1 MDSSFMKLANSVV
14 DNSLN
19 PASAFGDI
27 EPLPDTLLPV
37 ESFDYRL
44 LPDGAFATH
53 VKDVSERMQCPPDY
67 VAVAIMTVLGAV
79 IWAKSSNQTEGI

>member
-1 MDSSFMKLANSVV
+1 MDEQLLKLAETTY
-14 DNSLN
+14 DNSTN
-19 PASAFGDI
+19 PDSAFGDI

-44 LPDGAFATH
+44 LPDGAFSTH

-79 IWAKSSNQTEGI
+79 IGRSH